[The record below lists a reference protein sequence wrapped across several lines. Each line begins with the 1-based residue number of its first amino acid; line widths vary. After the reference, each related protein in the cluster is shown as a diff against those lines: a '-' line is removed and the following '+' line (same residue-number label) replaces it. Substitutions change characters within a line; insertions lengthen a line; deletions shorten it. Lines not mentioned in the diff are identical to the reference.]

1 MNTILEPEV
10 KTDQVSYITAI
21 KTYVDELYRKQ
32 EIFGLSLETLE
43 LTRRFY
49 NLYTPI
55 DKVEEIAPHTLNQL
69 MSITQHLERNLV
81 QEAK

>member
-10 KTDQVSYITAI
+10 TTDQISYITAV
-21 KTYVDELYRKQ
+21 KMHVDELYEKQ

-55 DKVEEIAPHTLNQL
+55 YKIEEVAPFALNQL
-69 MSITQHLERNLV
+69 LSITQHLERNLV
-81 QEAK
+81 QESK